1 MALVDAIN
9 VRDIVR
15 RIANNKDYGWSVASS
30 YVQILINIVVQI
42 VLIPLYL
49 QYLGK
54 VQFGVLMIVLASV
67 NYLGLG
73 IGWASAGAQRI
84 MGEKYTL
91 GEAETLQRVFGLS
104 KIIFFLYAGL
114 TAVGGFGVVW
124 GTGDLWFGDDVSLR
138 QDVIDMLLIGI
149 VYMVV
154 LYDLNV
160 DRLILIAIGKQ
171 AYANALTAIS
181 LVVFAIAVVP
191 ILGANGGLPGVM
203 VANLIGVVIARGVA
217 YAMLRRFDL
226 RARLPNRNDLG
237 ILRRLV
243 GSMGLGYALYGALL
257 LTLLQAD
264 TILLGILGGA
274 TLVADY
280 VLIWKV
286 ADVAMQ
292 ALWRLPESLAPY
304 LVHMDAKGE
313 NDRLRSIYITARKA
327 MFLLAGVAGLAYAA
341 LGQKVV
347 ELWVGTENVPD
358 APWAYVLAGGA
369 LFWMVIARL
378 PTIFAFSMV
387 KLSPLVSATALEVGL
402 KITLMIVL
410 FPALGLYSPLVA
422 INVIHIL
429 GLAFLYQSLTAKCGL
444 GLPDEER

>member
-358 APWAYVLAGGA
+358 APWAYVLAGGRC
-369 LFWMVIARL
+369 FGW
-378 PTIFAFSMV
+378 
-387 KLSPLVSATALEVGL
+387 
-402 KITLMIVL
+402 
-410 FPALGLYSPLVA
+410 
-422 INVIHIL
+422 
-429 GLAFLYQSLTAKCGL
+429 
-444 GLPDEER
+444 